1 MLKNKYPLMM
11 KTEKQE
17 TKKEKIKKIIPLLK
31 KMHPQAHCEL
41 DHRNSLEL
49 LVSTILSAQCTD
61 KRVNQVTPYL
71 FKKYPIAKAYAES
84 TPGEL
89 EEEIKSTGFFRN
101 KAKMIRK
108 STRELV
114 TRFGGKVPD
123 RLEDLVTLPGIGRKT
138 ANVILGTAFGVPGIV
153 VDTHV
158 LRVSERLGLTKNTD
172 PVKVEFD
179 LMEIVPKKAWIDFS
193 HLLIFHGRYVCNAR
207 KPLCDQCSLTP
218 YCDYFQKSLSVKK

>member
-158 LRVSERLGLTKNTD
+158 LRVSESLGLPKNTD

-193 HLLIFHGRYVCNAR
+193 HLLIFHGRYVCKAR